1 MGNLNVAVLGKPGF
15 GAGLGKKGTASDITF
30 YNLKRGE
37 DTVTFIEPTK
47 YPERLA
53 PLFYA
58 VSIAKMAILVVEKID
73 AAFGE
78 TALMLDS
85 AGVGKGL
92 IVLAGAPKEKVAQ
105 LVKGTLVERYE
116 FFEGDVNGLREKMV
130 SMASQ
135 ATCNPQEGNEGGC
148 VAVDHAFN
156 VKGTGT
162 VVLGTVMQ
170 GTVRRHDTLRAM
182 PGGKIAQVRS
192 IQKHDDDFETA
203 SEGDRVGLAL
213 KGVQPED
220 LERGCILTS
229 NASLTSTKEIATKAE
244 VHKYWTEP
252 LEAGMVVHLGHWM
265 QFVPGKIEAV
275 NAKGDCREPEIKLS
289 LGKEI
294 AFLPGSQGVLMRL
307 EGGKLRVVG
316 KVGLPKGIVA

>member
-15 GAGLGKKGTASDITF
+15 SAGLGKKGTTSDITF

-37 DTVTFIEPTK
+37 DTVTFIEPAK

-85 AGVGKGL
+85 AGVDKGL
-92 IVLAGAPKEKVAQ
+92 IVLKSAPKEKVAQ
-105 LVKGTLVERYE
+105 LVKGTLVEKYE
-116 FFEGDVNGLREKMV
+116 FFEGDVNGLREKMI
-130 SMASQ
+130 SMASKE
-135 ATCNPQEGNEGGC
+135 ARGAQEGGEGGC

-170 GTVRRHDTLRAM
+170 GTVRRHDTLKVL
-182 PGGKIAQVRS
+182 PGDKAAQVRS

-220 LERGCILTS
+220 LDRGTLLNNNPTVL
-229 NASLTSTKEIATKAE
+229 ARKELATKAKI
-244 VHKYWTEP
+244 HKYYPEP
-252 LEAGMVVHLGHWM
+252 LVAGTVVHIGHWM
-265 QFVPGKIEAV
+265 QFVPGKIDEA
-275 NAKGDCREPEIKLS
+275 GDVGNGWRSPKIKIS
-289 LGKEI
+289 LGKEL
-294 AFLPGSQGVLMRL
+294 AFIPGSKGVLMRL
-307 EGGKLRVVG
+307 DGSKLRVVG
-316 KVGLPKGIVA
+316 RIELTR

>member
-15 GAGLGKKGTASDITF
+15 GTGLGKKGTASDITF

-58 VSIAKMAILVVEKID
+58 VSIAKMAILVVEKMD

-78 TALMLDS
+78 TALMLHS
-85 AGVGKGL
+85 AGVDKGY
-92 IVLAGAPKEKVAQ
+92 IVLAGAAKEKVTQ
-105 LVKGTLVERYE
+105 LVKGTLLERYE

-130 SMASQ
+130 SIASQ
-135 ATCNPQEGNEGGC
+135 GVCGAKDKEEKEGGGC

-170 GTVRRHDTLRAM
+170 GTVRRHDALKVL
-182 PGGKIAQVRS
+182 PGDKSAQIRS
-192 IQKHDDDFETA
+192 IQKHDDDFESA

-213 KGVQPED
+213 KGVEPED
-220 LERGCILTS
+220 LDRGTLLNNIPS
-229 NASLTSTKEIATKAE
+229 VSTRKELEAKAE
-244 VHKYWTEP
+244 IHKYWAEP
-252 LEAGMVVHLGHWM
+252 LEAGTVVHIGHWM
-265 QFVPGKIEAV
+265 QFVPGKIEGV
-275 NAKGDCREPEIKLS
+275 GEGGNSWRNPRLRISLSKGVTFI
-289 LGKEI
+289 
-294 AFLPGSQGVLMRL
+294 PGSRGVLMRL
-307 EGGKLRVVG
+307 DGVKPRVVG
-316 KVGLPKGIVA
+316 RIELI

>member
-15 GAGLGKKGTASDITF
+15 GAGLGKKGTTSDIAF

-58 VSIAKMAILVVEKID
+58 VSIAKMAILVVERID

-85 AGVGKGL
+85 AGVDKGF

-116 FFEGDVNGLREKMV
+116 FFEGDVNGLRERMV
-130 SMASQ
+130 SIAS
-135 ATCNPQEGNEGGC
+135 NEACGAWEAERGGC

-162 VVLGTVMQ
+162 VVLGTVMH
-170 GTVRRHDTLRAM
+170 GTVRRHDALKAL
-182 PGGKIAQVRS
+182 PGDKIAQVRS

-220 LERGCILTS
+220 QDRGCILTS
-229 NASLTSTKEIATKAE
+229 NPSVVSTKEIASKAE
-244 VHKYWTEP
+244 IHKYWTGP
-252 LEAGMVVHLGHWM
+252 LEAGMAVHVGHWM

-275 NAKGDCREPEIKLS
+275 SANGEWREPDVKLS
-289 LGKEI
+289 LGKEM

-307 EGGKLRVVG
+307 DGGKLRVVG
-316 KVGLPKGIVA
+316 KVCLQKGY

>member
-130 SMASQ
+130 SMA
-135 ATCNPQEGNEGGC
+135 
-148 VAVDHAFN
+148 
-156 VKGTGT
+156 
-162 VVLGTVMQ
+162 
-170 GTVRRHDTLRAM
+170 RRQRAIHRRAM
-182 PGGKIAQVRS
+182 KGDAWRS
-192 IQKHDDDFETA
+192 IMHST
-203 SEGDRVGLAL
+203 SRVQARWCWGRSCRGRSGGMIRLGPCLA
-213 KGVQPED
+213 
-220 LERGCILTS
+220 
-229 NASLTSTKEIATKAE
+229 A
-244 VHKYWTEP
+244 
-252 LEAGMVVHLGHWM
+252 
-265 QFVPGKIEAV
+265 
-275 NAKGDCREPEIKLS
+275 
-289 LGKEI
+289 
-294 AFLPGSQGVLMRL
+294 RL
-307 EGGKLRVVG
+307 RR
-316 KVGLPKGIVA
+316 